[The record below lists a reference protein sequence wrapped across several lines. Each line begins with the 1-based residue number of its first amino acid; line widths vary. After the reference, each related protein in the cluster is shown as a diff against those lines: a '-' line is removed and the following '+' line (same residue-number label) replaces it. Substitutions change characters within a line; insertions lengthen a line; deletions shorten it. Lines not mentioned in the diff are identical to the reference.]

1 MTKLPSIKVIE
12 LSDKGLPEAVTIKLT
27 LHQLAEVTRVL
38 GKLAPATG
46 STAGTA
52 AFYNC
57 AVSEVFNRYWDDG
70 LDEYLPREPFD
81 EKHWGDGS

>member
-1 MTKLPSIKVIE
+1 MAKPLPSIKTIE
-12 LSDKGLPEAVTIKLT
+12 LDEDGFPETVTIKLT

-46 STAGTA
+46 STAGTS

-57 AVSEVFNRYWDDG
+57 AVSELFNNYWEAG
-70 LDEYLPREPFD
+70 LDEYLPR
-81 EKHWGDGS
+81 G